1 MNKKIE
7 VNDYVEPIS
16 DMFNAVDLKEY
27 DITDEDLCG
36 FVTEKQGNLI
46 TVQGIGSGVE
56 TTWNENKFVIAEVP
70 EIFKGDIRIRK

>member
-1 MNKKIE
+1 
-7 VNDYVEPIS
+7 
-16 DMFNAVDLKEY
+16 MFNAVDLKEY

-70 EIFKGDIRIRK
+70 EIFKEETRVRK

>member
-1 MNKKIE
+1 MNDKIK

-16 DMFNAVDLKEY
+16 SEFSEADLKEY
-27 DITDEDLCG
+27 DATYEDLFG
-36 FVTEKQGNLI
+36 YVTEKQGNLI

-70 EIFKGDIRIRK
+70 EIFKGEARVRK